1 MKHDMGYQANNKGI
15 MEQVEKWGHGNKKA
29 TMKQRG
35 KKNKTK
41 IGVKI
46 GRKEKPCLDDTT
58 I

>member
-1 MKHDMGYQANNKGI
+1 MGYQANNKGI